1 MVSWLDWLML
11 GAPVA
16 LWLWRIAAKSR
27 HSAQARKLQ
36 TMQAHSV
43 EIETQ
48 DNGGYN
54 LVSEPE
60 QAAEV
65 DANPQ
70 ALTQRQSPPGITYI
84 CQLTHAYGIEEE
96 TRLLP
101 DGTFLQ
107 IITERSGVAYR
118 NTGSW
123 SKQWPEPV
131 WDATLGHEILLKNYA
146 DPLEVVLKA
155 STVEIERR
163 ETLVPAHAFQP
174 QLI

>member
-11 GAPVA
+11 GAPVV
-16 LWLWRIAAKSR
+16 LWLCCIAARLR

-36 TMQAHSV
+36 AIQAHSV

-48 DNGGYN
+48 DKGGYS
-54 LVSEPE
+54 LVQEPE

-65 DANPQ
+65 GITAPTI
-70 ALTQRQSPPGITYI
+70 AQRQQPGITYV
-84 CQLTHAYGIEEE
+84 CRVAHAYGIDEE
-96 TRLLP
+96 TQLLP

-107 IITERSGVAYR
+107 VITERSGVAYR

-123 SKQWPEPV
+123 RKQWPEPV

-155 STVEIERR
+155 STEEVNKR
-163 ETLVPAHAFQP
+163 ETLVPAHVFQP
-174 QLI
+174 QLH